1 MQTAAARKKLLI
13 GNLPDRTPRTDVE
26 KYFGV
31 IGPVLSVALVRN
43 GFGFVEME
51 SADADRA
58 RLQLNGRS
66 FNGRPMMVD
75 EAHPRQ
81 SSRT

>member
-1 MQTAAARKKLLI
+1 MQTVIARKKLLI

-26 KYFGV
+26 RHFGV

-43 GFGFVEME
+43 GFGFVEMQ

-58 RLQLNGRS
+58 CVQLNGRS
-66 FNGRPMMVD
+66 FNGRPMLVE
-75 EAHPRQ
+75 EAHPRP